1 MPTAITALSPSSA
14 SAQPANP
21 PQSSRPPPLLSSA
34 LSCRRC
40 SSWLERNSDSRLFAC
55 SSNSQCSC
63 QPASGRP
70 PACQAE
76 RLARDAWAA
85 TMRAFRTRSA
95 GDAWIS
101 PQSRASQSV
110 GGGGGGSSRAA
121 WTPQSAAA
129 ASQPASS
136 PSTCCGARGAVEVA
150 STPHTCVNVWGSSAS
165 SAAAGSQM
173 LRHSAANTRRGGI
186 SAAASAAS
194 ASSRGPFTP
203 STSTPGA
210 PTFGAAVAAA
220 RAVAANSARRA
231 FAKSAGE
238 PVEAIKPTGP
248 PPGRP
253 LPFSREARRW
263 IPAGGGG
270 SRLAPQ
276 GSSVAVPTG
285 RCSGCGG
292 SS

>member
-1 MPTAITALSPSSA
+1 
-14 SAQPANP
+14 
-21 PQSSRPPPLLSSA
+21 
-34 LSCRRC
+34 
-40 SSWLERNSDSRLFAC
+40 
-55 SSNSQCSC
+55 
-63 QPASGRP
+63 
-70 PACQAE
+70 
-76 RLARDAWAA
+76 
-85 TMRAFRTRSA
+85 
-95 GDAWIS
+95 
-101 PQSRASQSV
+101 
-110 GGGGGGSSRAA
+110 
-121 WTPQSAAA
+121 
-129 ASQPASS
+129 
-136 PSTCCGARGAVEVA
+136 
-150 STPHTCVNVWGSSAS
+150 
-165 SAAAGSQM
+165 M

-238 PVEAIKPTGP
+238 PVEACAVWTGTLCGRGERDRESQHGMDSREGWHARRRVTEWLGEGTTTGNGTECGQACRCERAKALRRTIKPTGP